1 MQCTT
6 IHFYGNLWL
15 LWQIFY
21 NITKII
27 SFYSSVYTS
36 RYHKNVSRLYIN
48 LPQTIYTAVNILSIH
63 LSFISRLY
71 TTYTFNSYIAFHSKL
86 RIYVRHLLTS
96 KMLNEIL
103 RETSLASFPQQCN
116 VYVRTRIYFCIHV
129 ICYFIIS
136 V

>member
-1 MQCTT
+1 MGIFDC
-6 IHFYGNLWL
+6 YDK
-15 LWQIFY
+15 IFY

-116 VYVRTRIYFCIHV
+116 VDTYVHV
-129 ICYFIIS
+129 FIF
-136 V
+136 VYM